1 MAGKCCAL
9 ANEAGDF
16 SETGSTENNKSRLG
30 SKLVLLL
37 GDPSSRERGTAFSPM
52 HSGFSEYGNG
62 AEPSPGCFAKRNSNN
77 KSKKLILMGI

>member
-30 SKLVLLL
+30 SFKAC
-37 GDPSSRERGTAFSPM
+37 SAARGPILKGEGHSLFSYAFRLQQVWQWS
-52 HSGFSEYGNG
+52 
-62 AEPSPGCFAKRNSNN
+62 
-77 KSKKLILMGI
+77 